1 VNPFGHI
8 DLRVADL
15 AAAQPFYDA
24 LLPAL
29 GFTERYHG
37 ETWKVWAR
45 PDPLP
50 ATAYFGITESPGHVA
65 NENRIA
71 FWVASR
77 EDVERV
83 ADVARDA
90 GALELSGPKEM
101 PYGPG
106 YYAIF
111 FADPS
116 GNRLEVY
123 VRPPEESQ
131 ASDSIRSAATV
142 VPGRRRS
149 RSPATAHRRRSC
161 SSESTWLRAAAS
173 SPPSRSYVLNR
184 TP

>member
-8 DLRVADL
+8 DLRVRDL
-15 AAAQPFYDA
+15 APAHDFYEA

-37 ETWKVWAR
+37 ERWKVWAT
-45 PDPLP
+45 PDALP
-50 ATAYFGITESPGHVA
+50 WAAYFGITESAEQVP

-71 FWVASR
+71 FAVGSR
-77 EDVERV
+77 EDVERI
-83 ADVARDA
+83 AAVARA
-90 GALELSGPKEM
+90 GGALDLTGPKEM

-123 VRPPEESQ
+123 YRP
-131 ASDSIRSAATV
+131 D
-142 VPGRRRS
+142 
-149 RSPATAHRRRSC
+149 
-161 SSESTWLRAAAS
+161 
-173 SPPSRSYVLNR
+173 
-184 TP
+184 

>member
-1 VNPFGHI
+1 M
-8 DLRVADL
+8 DLRVGDL
-15 AAAQPFYDA
+15 AAAQRFYDA

-37 ETWKVWAR
+37 ETWKVWATTEA
-45 PDPLP
+45 LP
-50 ATAYFGITESPGHVA
+50 GTAYFGVTESAAHTS

-83 ADVARDA
+83 AAVAREA
-90 GALELSGPKEM
+90 GARDLSGPKEM

-106 YYAIF
+106 YYAAF

-123 VRPPEESQ
+123 VRPPQES
-131 ASDSIRSAATV
+131 
-142 VPGRRRS
+142 
-149 RSPATAHRRRSC
+149 
-161 SSESTWLRAAAS
+161 
-173 SPPSRSYVLNR
+173 
-184 TP
+184 